1 MIIGV
6 LGQRVALASTECS
19 GHLRTTASAE
29 RMASSAAAYKN
40 RPPGPAKFIAAPP
53 TKGPIAVPTLPDEIG
68 QKLRR
73 AVDDDGP
80 MAVPDQSPRDVDALT
95 VELNDAD
102 LMCCSAFHYSEREIA
117 VLSS

>member
-1 MIIGV
+1 MTRSGRWATPAIIPSPAFR
-6 LGQRVALASTECS
+6 LETSPRRSPILELVAHVDRSR
-19 GHLRTTASAE
+19 G
-29 RMASSAAAYKN
+29 AY
-40 RPPGPAKFIAAPP
+40 R
-53 TKGPIAVPTLPDEIG
+53 TLPDEIG